1 MLHFQAY
8 DDTSRTILR
17 EPLGG
22 IFFLPKAAHD
32 VLIKKNNAVSFF
44 LQFIKTKMLV
54 FILEVGKEIQWKLD
68 GWQRKLEEIEKKFM
82 ELSASNCIPKRVK
95 KARMVKD
102 DQLADYTAEVV
113 FDFFLKVI
121 QCNILLTC
129 LQCRHH
135 TIRVKC
141 LYAILRLYGCT

>member
-1 MLHFQAY
+1 
-8 DDTSRTILR
+8 
-17 EPLGG
+17 
-22 IFFLPKAAHD
+22 
-32 VLIKKNNAVSFF
+32 
-44 LQFIKTKMLV
+44 MLV

-68 GWQRKLEEIEKKFM
+68 GWQRKLEEMEKKFM
-82 ELSASNCIPKRVK
+82 ELSAPNCIPKRVK

-121 QCNILLTC
+121 QCNILLLTC